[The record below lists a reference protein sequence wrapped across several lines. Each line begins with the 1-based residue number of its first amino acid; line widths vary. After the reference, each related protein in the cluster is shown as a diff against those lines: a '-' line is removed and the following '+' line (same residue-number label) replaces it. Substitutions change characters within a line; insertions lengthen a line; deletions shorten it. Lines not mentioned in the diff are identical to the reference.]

1 MYSFVKMKKSNV
13 KSYPKPTSVCSDK
26 DLYSGIK
33 AKTGIQANIGI
44 KANKDFGLQNLKAM
58 TKTKSLS
65 EKRC

>member
-1 MYSFVKMKKSNV
+1 MKKSNV
-13 KSYPKPTSVCSDK
+13 KSYPKPTSVYSDK

-33 AKTGIQANIGI
+33 EKWIKANTGI

-65 EKRC
+65 EKR